1 MPQNFLYPQRDQPL
15 LLPVD
20 MREWLPEDDL
30 VFVVLDAVATLDL
43 GGFRR
48 RYRADG
54 HGRAAFDPEMM
65 VALLLYGYCQGERSS
80 RVIEKRC
87 VRDVGYRVITGGL
100 RPDHATIARFR
111 ARHEKAL
118 GGLFSQVLRLLAAE
132 GMVSLGT
139 ISLDGTK
146 LAGNAAQKANR
157 TLPQIE
163 KLLAEAA
170 AADAA
175 EDARLRRQ
183 SWSRADAAGAGPAG
197 RAAGAA
203 GRGPGPAGGRGPGPP
218 RRAAGQAGSLGR
230 GRGGREAARRRRP
243 GDEPPRPNR
252 NNTEPRANIT
262 DPDVRV
268 MRNQKGYVAG
278 YNGQLVVTADQVIV
292 GAMLSQHPVDRT
304 LLHPLLDTC
313 REQLAE
319 AGIRPKL
326 RTVLADSGYVSEET
340 FARADADGL
349 RLLAPLAKDPGRR
362 HVRTPAAG
370 PAPGPAPG
378 HRPRPA
384 AAAPSPRPGRLQAPR
399 PHRGTGVRAAQDL
412 PETDHDVPP
421 RPGRLR
427 KRMAA
432 RLHRAQ
438 PAQAAPPPPRGLT
451 VNARPPEPDAKNAQD
466 PVSHPY
472 LHSRIPSA
480 PTGFVRQ
487 AETCSRPDRA
497 EGL

>member
-1 MPQNFLYPQRDQPL
+1 
-15 LLPVD
+15 

-43 GGFRR
+43 GEFRR

-80 RVIEKRC
+80 RVIERRC
-87 VRDVGYRVITGGL
+87 VRDVGYRVIAGGL
-100 RPDHATIARFR
+100 RPDHATLARFR

-132 GMVSLGT
+132 GMVSLGV

-170 AADAA
+170 TVDAA
-175 EDARLRRQ
+175 EDAQYGSAAGPVTPRVLAR
-183 SWSRADAAGAGPAG
+183 RADRRARLAAARDRLAGEDAARRDTQRAKQEAWDAAAAAGK
-197 RAAGAA
+197 
-203 GRGPGPAGGRGPGPP
+203 
-218 RRAAGQAGSLGR
+218 
-230 GRGGREAARRRRP
+230 RGGRRP
-243 GDEPPRPNR
+243 GNEPPRTNH

-292 GAMLSQHPVDRT
+292 GAVLSQHPVDRT
-304 LLHPLLDTC
+304 LLHPVLDVC
-313 REQLAE
+313 RQQLAE

-326 RTVLADSGYVSEET
+326 RTVLADAGYVSEKT

-349 RLLAPLAKDPGRR
+349 RLLAPLAKDPARR
-362 HVRTPAAG
+362 YARTP
-370 PAPGPAPG
+370 
-378 HRPRPA
+378 
-384 AAAPSPRPGRLQAPR
+384 
-399 PHRGTGVRAAQDL
+399 
-412 PETDHDVPP
+412 
-421 RPGRLR
+421 
-427 KRMAA
+427 
-432 RLHRAQ
+432 
-438 PAQAAPPPPRGLT
+438 
-451 VNARPPEPDAKNAQD
+451 
-466 PVSHPY
+466 
-472 LHSRIPSA
+472 
-480 PTGFVRQ
+480 
-487 AETCSRPDRA
+487 
-497 EGL
+497 